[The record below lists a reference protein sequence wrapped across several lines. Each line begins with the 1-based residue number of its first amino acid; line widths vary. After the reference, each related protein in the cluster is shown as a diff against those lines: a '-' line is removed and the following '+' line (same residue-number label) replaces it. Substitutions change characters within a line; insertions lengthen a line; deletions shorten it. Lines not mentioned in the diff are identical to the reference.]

1 MKLREW
7 IPIDKVDWTTLS
19 ENPNAIPILEKNLDK
34 VDWTQLSENPNI
46 FEYDYVAMK
55 NRIYKS
61 GIAED
66 LMKNRFHPMN
76 MSRWGK
82 WGHDSVFDDE

>member
-1 MKLREW
+1 M
-7 IPIDKVDWTTLS
+7 LS
-19 ENPNAIPILEKNLDK
+19 QNPNAIPILEKNLDK
-34 VDWTQLSENPNI
+34 VDWRQLSENPNI

-55 NRIYKS
+55 NRIYKKG

-66 LMKNRFHPMN
+66 LMKNRFNPMN
-76 MSRWGK
+76 MSRWVK